1 MSSSWVMWA
10 SLMTDSE
17 ITSTDAGM
25 SWMLSLRLRAVTTI
39 SSVWFSRALA
49 SGVAAAGAG
58 AAAGWLVTEGVAL
71 SWARAA
77 GLPKPNAAP
86 TRSVTAPPR
95 SLGPRS
101 APTAAIRLRTSR
113 ILPPRRSFFERLR
126 PTSIGSMRT
135 SLPASAEQLRRMP
148 PQEFP
153 PRHTHPRCGGRQC
166 SRLHEVN
173 PKKRSARHDVR
184 LRRPG
189 FLNGHAARTANNL
202 QAVAYSLRNSMLS
215 RNCDVAARLRPRT
228 RPPSARC
235 GMQPAGTPGKT
246 VSAFLARAAGG
257 CGGGSAHHQ
266 LGREGYAHGL
276 GVGCREALQQ
286 QLRGLAA
293 HLAVLDA
300 HGGQRRIHHVDQ
312 GNVVVTDDGHVLR
325 AAQPER
331 RQAVVAAQRD
341 QVVRRHDGRDGA
353 VAFEQFGARDAARP
367 AREFGRLHHVA
378 VRDTVA
384 LRRQLDTLRV
394 REAGGKVVGPRHVAD
409 LAVAQAHQVV
419 DGHLHRIEVVV
430 HDLRREPVIL
440 GTVYQHD
447 GDVLEDAAAHDL
459 VVPAGGGHHQPVDLA
474 LEHLLEHALAVGRAA
489 RGIGNQRRVALGRQA
504 LLDPPDDGRED
515 RVLDVRQQDADDM
528 RAPAGQRGRQLVR
541 AIAHRPRRL
550 NDPHH
555 RLVAD
560 EVARLRIE
568 RARDRGDI
576 DVRMRR
582 DVADRHPRGWLR
594 ARWPFHCTDIVA
606 TRSSW
611 RRKRCASPGT
621 RSIVDSSLR
630 PT

>member
-1 MSSSWVMWA
+1 MWA
-10 SLMTDSE
+10 SLITDAGIAS
-17 ITSTDAGM
+17 IDAGM

-49 SGVAAAGAG
+49 GGVAATASV
-58 AAAGWLVTEGVAL
+58 AAATAGWFVTEGVGL

-135 SLPASAEQLRRMP
+135 SLPASAEQVRRMP

-166 SRLHEVN
+166 SRLHEVD
-173 PKKRSARHDVR
+173 PEKRSPRHDIR

-189 FLNGHAARTANNL
+189 FLNRHAARTANNL
-202 QAVAYSLRNSMLS
+202 QAVAYSLRNSMVS

-228 RPPSARC
+228 RLPSARC

-266 LGREGYAHGL
+266 LRRERYAHGL

-300 HGGQRRIHHVDQ
+300 HCGQRRIHHVDQ

-325 AAQPER
+325 ATQPER
-331 RQAVVAAQRD
+331 G
-341 QVVRRHDGRDGA
+341 QV
-353 VAFEQFGARDAARP
+353 E
-367 AREFGRLHHVA
+367 
-378 VRDTVA
+378 
-384 LRRQLDTLRV
+384 TLRA

-447 GDVLEDAAAHDL
+447 GDV
-459 VVPAGGGHHQPVDLA
+459 
-474 LEHLLEHALAVGRAA
+474 
-489 RGIGNQRRVALGRQA
+489 
-504 LLDPPDDGRED
+504 
-515 RVLDVRQQDADDM
+515 
-528 RAPAGQRGRQLVR
+528 
-541 AIAHRPRRL
+541 
-550 NDPHH
+550 
-555 RLVAD
+555 
-560 EVARLRIE
+560 
-568 RARDRGDI
+568 
-576 DVRMRR
+576 
-582 DVADRHPRGWLR
+582 
-594 ARWPFHCTDIVA
+594 
-606 TRSSW
+606 
-611 RRKRCASPGT
+611 
-621 RSIVDSSLR
+621 
-630 PT
+630 